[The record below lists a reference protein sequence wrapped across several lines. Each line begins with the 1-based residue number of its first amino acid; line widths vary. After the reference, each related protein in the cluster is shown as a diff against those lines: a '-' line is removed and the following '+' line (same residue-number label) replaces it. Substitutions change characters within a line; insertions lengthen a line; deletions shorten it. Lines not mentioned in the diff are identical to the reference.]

1 MLNRTMVQGR
11 LVADPEMR
19 TTQNGVAVCSFRVA
33 WSETYKEH
41 EKKLFLAC
49 TAWRGLGEMIGK
61 YFHKGKEIIVEGALE
76 TEEYTDKEGNKRTA
90 YEVVADQ
97 VYFVESKA
105 AKPSADVSVAPGY
118 DGSPA
123 FSNAGAGDFEEIV
136 DDSDSLPF

>member
-1 MLNRTMVQGR
+1 MLNRTMVQGQ

-19 TTQNGVAVCSFRVA
+19 TTQSGVAVCSFRVA

-76 TEEYTDKEGNKRTA
+76 TEEYTDKNGNKRSAVSLT
-90 YEVVADQ
+90 VD
-97 VYFVESKA
+97 KA
-105 AKPSADVSVAPGY
+105 HFCGPK
-118 DGSPA
+118 DGS
-123 FSNAGAGDFEEIV
+123 SSSGGYKSAGGGVNVSANEWGEVEDEE
-136 DDSDSLPF
+136 DLPF

>member
-1 MLNRTMVQGR
+1 MLNKTMVQGR

-19 TTQNGVAVCSFRVA
+19 TTPSGVAVCSFRVA

-76 TEEYTDKEGNKRTA
+76 TEEYTDKEGNKRSAVKLT
-90 YEVVADQ
+90 VD
-97 VYFVESKA
+97 KA
-105 AKPSADVSVAPGY
+105 HFCGPK
-118 DGSPA
+118 DGS
-123 FSNAGAGDFEEIV
+123 SSGGGYKSAGSGVNVSANEWGEVEDEE
-136 DDSDSLPF
+136 DLPF

>member
-19 TTQNGVAVCSFRVA
+19 TTQSGVAVCSFRVA

-61 YFHKGKEIIVEGALE
+61 YFHKGKEI
-76 TEEYTDKEGNKRTA
+76 NKRSAVKLT
-90 YEVVADQ
+90 VD
-97 VYFVESKA
+97 KA
-105 AKPSADVSVAPGY
+105 HFCGPK
-118 DGSPA
+118 DGS
-123 FSNAGAGDFEEIV
+123 SSGGYKSAGSGVNVSANEWGEVEDEE
-136 DDSDSLPF
+136 DLPF